1 MRQTTKF
8 LRILMCMVLGLSMS
22 FQSCKDYDDDIDKLN
37 NRIDGVITDLTTL
50 KETVKGL
57 IKEVT
62 YDAATG
68 KLTVTPVNGD
78 SKTYAIGQSLPTYEL
93 KVSGASCWLEK
104 DGQQS
109 GDKLEI
115 AIPDAP
121 AGFDET
127 KLTVK
132 TENGKY
138 CIYYNEKKTNVE
150 IAVPTENSIQKTG
163 NTVTIVLG
171 DKTVSFT
178 LSAGDVLKSLVFE
191 PRLI

>member
-1 MRQTTKF
+1 
-8 LRILMCMVLGLSMS
+8 MV
-22 FQSCKDYDDDIDKLN
+22 N
-37 NRIDGVITDLTTL
+37 NR
-50 KETVKGL
+50 
-57 IKEVT
+57 
-62 YDAATG
+62 
-68 KLTVTPVNGD
+68 
-78 SKTYAIGQSLPTYEL
+78 
-93 KVSGASCWLEK
+93 
-104 DGQQS
+104 
-109 GDKLEI
+109 DKLEI

-191 PRLI
+191 PQAYLNGVEAMKAVVFLLTYGKLSLLTKPRLQPVKFGKKIQPKQ

>member
-1 MRQTTKF
+1 
-8 LRILMCMVLGLSMS
+8 MCMVLGLSMS

-115 AIPDAP
+115 TIPDAP

-150 IAVPTENSIQKTG
+150 IAAD
-163 NTVTIVLG
+163 TIVNALG
-171 DKTVSFT
+171 SKKNVFDDSKLTVPFT
-178 LSAGDVLKSLVFE
+178 YVGDCSGERTADIASAIRTGYKAANE
-191 PRLI
+191 I